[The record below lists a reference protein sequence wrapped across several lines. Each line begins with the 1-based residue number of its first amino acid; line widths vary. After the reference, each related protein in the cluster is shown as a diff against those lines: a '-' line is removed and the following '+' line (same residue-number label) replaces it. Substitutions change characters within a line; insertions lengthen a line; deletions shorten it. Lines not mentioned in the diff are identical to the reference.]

1 MKRPLSNLSI
11 SSGVNA
17 MEKILLRLLDLFA
30 FAFKA
35 IKVDYEQ
42 LRAIVAIKLLTD
54 NRRQHI
60 SYSRKNQKEPG
71 NAFLMT
77 LLVYSFFGIFVAL
90 ALYTIPSFML
100 SMILFFSYLMVMVA
114 MTLITDFSSILL
126 DTSDNTIILPRPV
139 NGRTLF
145 VARVT
150 HILMYLG
157 QLAIAISLV
166 PAISVFF
173 KYGGAVFLV
182 FIIAIV
188 MSILTAVFLTN
199 ALYLLILQFSSE
211 EKLKNIINY
220 FQIFMAV
227 GVMSGYQI
235 LPRLIERLDL
245 ETFVFEIQW
254 WNFLLPPVWMAGAL
268 ETLGFM
274 ILDAEHIGLTLCAVI
289 IPPLGTYLVNRY
301 FTPIFNR
308 KLGTLGGGVESVRM
322 ENNASG
328 TFLNNISQWITNSPS
343 ERGAFDLIFKI
354 LGRDRKIKLKIYP
367 SFGYILVFGFIFML
381 RGKEDFAT
389 TWYNL
394 PDTEYHLMLLYLM
407 FMVLQVTLHEIPYS
421 DEFKASWIYFSA
433 PLEKPGEILSGTIK
447 AMFVRLFIPGYVI
460 ISVFV
465 LIVWGPKAIDDILFG
480 LINNFLML
488 IILAVINRRYL
499 PLSMAPNLR
508 SQTGNLMRGILT
520 FIMIAILGA
529 GHYLLTKKPML
540 LISIVPFQLGAVYF
554 LYRAYKKT
562 GWNRISS

>member
-1 MKRPLSNLSI
+1 
-11 SSGVNA
+11 
-17 MEKILLRLLDLFA
+17 MEKFLLGVLDLFA
-30 FAFKA
+30 FVFRSF
-35 IKVDYEQ
+35 KVDFEQ
-42 LRAIVAIKLLTD
+42 LRAIVAMKLLTD

-60 SYSRKNQKEPG
+60 SHSRKNQKEPG

-150 HILMYLG
+150 HILIYLG

-166 PAISVFF
+166 PAISVFV
-173 KYGGAVFLV
+173 KYGGILFLAFSV
-182 FIIAIV
+182 AIV

-227 GVMSGYQI
+227 GVMGGYQI
-235 LPRLIERLDL
+235 LPRLIERLDMD
-245 ETFVFEIQW
+245 TFAFEIQW
-254 WNFLLPPVWMAGAL
+254 WNFLLPPVWMAGAM
-268 ETLGFM
+268 ETLGFI
-274 ILDAEHIGLTLCAVI
+274 ILDPKHVGLTLCAVT

-308 KLGTLGGGVESVRM
+308 KLGTLGSGIETVRK
-322 ENNASG
+322 EKKGSTA
-328 TFLNNISQWITNSPS
+328 FLNSLSQWVTHSSS

-367 SFGYILVFGFIFML
+367 AFGYIIVFGFIFML

-394 PDTEYHLMLLYLM
+394 PDTEYHLILLYLM

-421 DEFKASWIYFSA
+421 DDFKASWIYFSA
-433 PLEKPGEILSGTIK
+433 PLERPGEILSGMVK
-447 AMFVRLFIPGYVI
+447 AMLVRLFLPGYLI

-465 LIVWGPKAIDDILFG
+465 LIVWGPRAIDDILFS
-480 LINNFLML
+480 LFNNFLML
-488 IILAVINRRYL
+488 IILAVINKRYL
-499 PLSMAPNLR
+499 PLSLAPNVR

-529 GHYLLTKKPML
+529 GHYLLTKKPL
-540 LISIVPFQLGAVYF
+540 LLMSIMPFQVGAVYF
-554 LYRAYKKT
+554 LYRGYRKT
-562 GWNRISS
+562 EWNRISL